1 MPRRSFHRATLYIA
15 LGVLVASLTGVAY
28 VGIGF
33 LRQEAVLSQIAGK
46 YPSQGAS
53 ATTAILANNE
63 YVSHLENFEENRARF
78 FGLLGP
84 TPLNVVEDGGWC
96 SDRSRLLAA
105 LLNKIGI
112 PAHVVMLRP
121 CHTCPPN
128 HTVVEA
134 FTGDFWMAVDPT
146 YGLVYPKANGTYA
159 SIEDLQEDSE
169 LVHNTLLDYQE
180 VNGRAASYDPQR
192 YSYEYPLRL
201 NFDRD
206 PLTRLLGRGL
216 TLFGERLEMIRRP
229 QLLERPRLFV
239 LVGLVAT
246 TALALLTCLIF
257 GYQIRFTA
265 EPQPSPLSDT

>member
-1 MPRRSFHRATLYIA
+1 MPRRSFHRAALYIA

-63 YVSHLENFEENRARF
+63 YVSRLENFEQNRARF

-105 LLNKIGI
+105 LLNKIGV

-121 CHTCPPN
+121 CQECPAN

-146 YGLVYPKANGTYA
+146 YGLVYSKLDGTYA
-159 SIEDLQEDSE
+159 SIEDLAKNSELLHDTEDSA
-169 LVHNTLLDYQE
+169 
-180 VNGRAASYDPQR
+180 RAASYDPLR
-192 YSYEYPLRL
+192 YSYEYPLRM

-206 PLTRLLGRGL
+206 PFTRLFGAML
-216 TLFGERLEMIRRP
+216 TLFVERLESVRRP
-229 QLLERPRLFV
+229 QLLERPRLLV
-239 LVGLVAT
+239 LVGLAAT
-246 TALALLTCLIF
+246 IGFAILVCLVS
-257 GYQIRFTA
+257 GYQLRYR
-265 EPQPSPLSDT
+265 SRV